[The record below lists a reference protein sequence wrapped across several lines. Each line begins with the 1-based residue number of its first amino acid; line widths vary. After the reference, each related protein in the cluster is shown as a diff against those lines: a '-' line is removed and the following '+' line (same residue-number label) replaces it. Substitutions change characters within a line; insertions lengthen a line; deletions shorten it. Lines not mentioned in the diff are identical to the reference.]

1 MRHSESV
8 RQYYDQSSR
17 LFVRFGPG
25 RGEGAIHRPVW
36 APGRGSRREAV
47 VYANEQILACLQ
59 ETEAENVLDLGCGVG
74 GTIAYLSARH
84 GAQPP
89 ARYTGITLSPFQ
101 AASARERF
109 LRMEQKSDASCTVV
123 TGDFADP
130 PSDRAMHNSYDLI
143 YAIEAFAHA
152 DSADAFFRSAS
163 VYAAK
168 GCTLVLID
176 DFLKRSPP
184 AGSVNYRRLQRYQW
198 GWRVPSVLS
207 QDELVGT
214 AADHGFVLDQSS
226 DWTAYVSRHGFRDY
240 LLRVCA
246 PVLALGSGY
255 SEWCRSMVGGNALK
269 RLLLEDVVGYGF
281 FRFSLKQ

>member
-1 MRHSESV
+1 MGHSESV

-17 LFVRFGPG
+17 LFVRLGPG

-36 APGRGSRREAV
+36 APGIHSRREAI
-47 VYANEQILACLQ
+47 VYANEQILSCLRD
-59 ETEAENVLDLGCGVG
+59 TKAEHVLDLGCGVG

-84 GAQPP
+84 KTHRRAH
-89 ARYTGITLSPFQ
+89 YTGITLSPFQ

-109 LRMEQKSDASCTVV
+109 LVLEQTCDASCTVL

-130 PSDRAMHNSYDLI
+130 ASNRAMHNSYDLI

-152 DSADAFFRSAS
+152 DSAAAFFRAAS
-163 VYAAK
+163 VYAAE

-184 AGSVNYRRLQRYQW
+184 EGSDNYRRLQRYQW
-198 GWRVPSVLS
+198 GWKVPSVLS
-207 QDELVGT
+207 LDELVGT
-214 AADHGFVLDQSS
+214 AANHGFVLDQST
-226 DWTAYVSRHGFRDY
+226 DWTAQVSRHGFRDY

-246 PVLALGSGY
+246 PVLALGSGR